1 MTVRRKMLMFVSIFA
16 FILICAMSGIYY
28 YVFTRQIEQASY
40 RQLRATFELIFDD
53 FGTSAR
59 DVTSQTNQFLQSSL
73 ASPLYVS
80 QLLQQQYRDSVE
92 EWTVREVRK
101 IMGPLSSISSEL
113 EKFGN
118 LINAADIRIYTQ
130 EKALLAVYQH
140 EGDTIF
146 SGIYLP
152 EILPNDLIVIKMGDD
167 WFTTLMNLEDIPHQP
182 LQTSFATTLQTKI
195 PEQAT
200 VTLAHN
206 DKYLLL
212 RFSVPIKQRQE
223 LKGLCVIDVPIRQQ
237 DVERYARLSK
247 TQINVFTE
255 NLFSVGTFSGSTT
268 LPDAAFTQKER
279 LDILNPPSQPALQF
293 ADATI
298 EGGEYY
304 QAMLAFSDDNDRIGA
319 ISAYFPRAEE
329 ERSKHQFLLIVAAI
343 IGVFG
348 LFAFVGASVFTTV
361 LLKPIMR
368 LTDLIHRLAHGDLT
382 GVANLSVGKVSND
395 EISVL
400 ESALRDMLLRLR
412 ETVGDVKLA
421 AKLIMDESLAMRG
434 NADEMLLR
442 TTKQAEASGEASASM
457 EEMVGN
463 IEQNANNA
471 TQTERIAVNAA
482 KDAEETGQAMQATMQ
497 AMHDISKRIM
507 VIEDI
512 ARQTRM
518 LSLNATIEAARA
530 SEAGRGFDV
539 VANEVRALATRTQ
552 TASAEIN
559 TLASSSVKIAQNAG
573 QRLMNL
579 VPQIQKTSELVQE
592 IRMAS
597 NEQNTGAAQINQAIL
612 RLDEVVQQNT
622 MLSQTMATTSEKLA
636 EQAEHLRHTISFF
649 KIDEQ

>member
-1 MTVRRKMLMFVSIFA
+1 MTVRQKMLSFVSVFA
-16 FILICAMSGIYY
+16 FALICAMSGIYY
-28 YVFTRQIEQASY
+28 YVFTRQVELASR
-40 RQLRATFELIFDD
+40 RQLNATFELIFDD
-53 FGTSAR
+53 FRSRAV
-59 DVTSQTNQFLQSSL
+59 DVFSKSDRFLQSSL
-73 ASPLYVS
+73 AGPMYIS

-92 EWTVREVRK
+92 QWTVREVRK
-101 IMGPLSSISSEL
+101 IMGPLSSISFEL
-113 EKFGN
+113 EKFGE
-118 LINAADIRIYTQ
+118 LINAVNVRIYTK

-140 EGDTIF
+140 DGDVIV
-146 SGIYLP
+146 SGIYQP
-152 EILPNDLIVIKMGDD
+152 QIFPDDLILVKMGDD
-167 WFTTLMNLEDIPHQP
+167 WFTTIMNLEEIPHQP
-182 LQTSFATTLQTKI
+182 LRGSFAMTLDAEI
-195 PEQAT
+195 PTQAT
-200 VTLAHN
+200 VAFAH
-206 DKYLLL
+206 DAKYLLM

-223 LKGLCVIDVPIRQQ
+223 INGLCVIDVAIQQQ

-247 TQINVFTE
+247 TRVNLFTG
-255 NLFSVGTFSGSTT
+255 NAFSVGTFADSPPP
-268 LPDAAFTQKER
+268 LDAAFAQGER
-279 LDILNPPSQPALQF
+279 LDILNLPEKPALQF
-293 ADATI
+293 TDVNIA
-298 EGGEYY
+298 GQEYY
-304 QAMLAFSDDNDRIGA
+304 QATLALTNETDRLGAITAYFLRADEERNKRQLLLIIAVITGIFGVLAFIGA
-319 ISAYFPRAEE
+319 S
-329 ERSKHQFLLIVAAI
+329 L
-343 IGVFG
+343 
-348 LFAFVGASVFTTV
+348 FTTV

-382 GVANLSVGKVSND
+382 GVANLSVEKISND

-400 ESALRDMLLRLR
+400 ENALREMILRLR

-421 AKLIMDESLAMRG
+421 ASLIMNESLAMRG

-471 TQTERIAVNAA
+471 AQTERIAVSAA
-482 KDAEETGQAMQATMQ
+482 KDAEETGQAMQATVQ

-539 VANEVRALATRTQ
+539 VANEVRALSTRTQ
-552 TASAEIN
+552 TASSEIN

-573 QRLMNL
+573 QRLMSL

-622 MLSQTMATTSEKLA
+622 MLSQTMAATSEKLA
-636 EQAEHLRHTISFF
+636 EQADHLRHTIAFF